1 MQVPLQLQVTGTGR
15 TIMVD
20 ASKTMTAARLS
31 RVIKKQIGAPRGSFA
46 LYHASKPMCGTLE
59 ESGVASGSTVEL
71 KFRGRGGGPEPQVQS
86 ALRKLHPL
94 SPTPPPAKPAK
105 PDPLCKASESS
116 KSSKTIASLTRLAL
130 LASLGSLYSAPS
142 LLYTPSSP
150 ALGTHA
156 TQMNDMPLDL
166 SQSVSQVRGQ
176 RHPCTPLAPHP
187 ARTPFCP
194 PRSRALI
201 FPAQTR
207 PAPLHLQPCGAS
219 LCAYRVIEPRESLF
233 HPGARR
239 RA

>member
-1 MQVPLQLQVTGTGR
+1 MSNYPQISLGRLLVGANVRAPPILLQVPLQLQVTGTGR

-20 ASKTMTAARLS
+20 ASPTMTAARLS

-94 SPTPPPAKPAK
+94 SPTPPPAKPTK

-166 SQSVSQVRGQ
+166 SQSVSQVQ
-176 RHPCTPLAPHP
+176 MPMHPSP
-187 ARTPFCP
+187 
-194 PRSRALI
+194 
-201 FPAQTR
+201 
-207 PAPLHLQPCGAS
+207 
-219 LCAYRVIEPRESLF
+219 
-233 HPGARR
+233 
-239 RA
+239 